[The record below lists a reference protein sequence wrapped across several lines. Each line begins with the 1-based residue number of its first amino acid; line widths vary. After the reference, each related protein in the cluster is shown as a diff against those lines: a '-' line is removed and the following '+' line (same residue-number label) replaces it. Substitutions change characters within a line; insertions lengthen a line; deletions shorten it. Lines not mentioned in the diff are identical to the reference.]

1 MYSLKELLKKENIQ
15 VIKAVF
21 KVNWLYT
28 IRYKGWFLFA
38 IIFPLIMATL
48 PILVG
53 TAVAGSPQKAAEN
66 FMRNVGTE
74 NYQLF
79 SLIGSAVWIL
89 AIVILWDFGLWIRQE
104 QQLGT
109 LEQNLL
115 TPTNIFVIL
124 VGVSLFGLSQAAIQ
138 FTATLIVGGI
148 IFNVLYQILAPTMLL
163 SIFIIVVGLIPM
175 YGLSFVIGSIVI
187 KYKEANSIISMLQTF
202 FAFIIGIFYP
212 VTLFPFYL
220 RIIAYLLPLTIPLQ
234 DARAVLLNTQVVIDI
249 WIDLS
254 IIVIFSIIWPILGYF
269 MFLKVEEM
277 LKKGEGVGGY

>member
-1 MYSLKELLKKENIQ
+1 MYFLKELLKKENIQ

-138 FTATLIVGGI
+138 FAATLIVGGI
-148 IFNVLYQILAPTMLL
+148 IFNVLYQILTPTMLL

-187 KYKEANSIISMLQTF
+187 KYKEANSIISMLQIF
-202 FAFIIGIFYP
+202 FAFIMGIFYP

>member
-138 FTATLIVGGI
+138 FAATLIVGGI
-148 IFNVLYQILAPTMLL
+148 IFNVLYQILTPTMLL

-187 KYKEANSIISMLQTF
+187 KYKEANSIISMLQMF
-202 FAFIIGIFYP
+202 FAFIMGIFYP

-277 LKKGEGVGGY
+277 LKKGEGIGGY

>member
-138 FTATLIVGGI
+138 FAATLIVGGI

-220 RIIAYLLPLTIPLQ
+220 RVIAYLLPLTIPLQ

>member
-138 FTATLIVGGI
+138 FAATLIVGGI
-148 IFNVLYQILAPTMLL
+148 IFNVLYQILTPTMLL

-187 KYKEANSIISMLQTF
+187 KYKEANSIISMLQMF
-202 FAFIIGIFYP
+202 FAFIMGIFYP

>member
-202 FAFIIGIFYP
+202 FAFIMGIFYP